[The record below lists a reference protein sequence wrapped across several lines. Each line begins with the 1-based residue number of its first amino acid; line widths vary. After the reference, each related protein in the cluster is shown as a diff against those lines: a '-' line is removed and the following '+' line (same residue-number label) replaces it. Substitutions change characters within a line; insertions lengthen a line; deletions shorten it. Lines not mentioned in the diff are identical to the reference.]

1 MIAKHETRNH
11 IISFVHYVE
20 TQFNKKVK
28 ILLSDNGYGFSM
40 VTFFNEKGIIHHTY
54 CV

>member
-1 MIAKHETRNH
+1 MKLEITLFLLFIMLKLNLT
-11 IISFVHYVE
+11 
-20 TQFNKKVK
+20 KKVK